1 MRSHANRA
9 RAAEPPRKVYLLGP
23 FYDGLLLIFSPL
35 LAMGIGLAIADTS
48 VANAPLA
55 LFDYGDSLSQIFI
68 GSFIF
73 AHLGLVLFRSHANP
87 VVFRA
92 HPLRFTLVPL
102 VLLAAVS
109 ASVWVAVS
117 VSVLA
122 TWWDV
127 YHSSLQTFGI
137 GRIYDQR
144 SGNDVHLGRR
154 LDYWLNL
161 LLYVGP
167 ILAGAA
173 LMDHVGDFDEFSEVG
188 SVFFTAIPA
197 AVESKRGWL
206 TWGVLALGI
215 PFLVFY
221 VGWYWQQARKGYR
234 VSFQKVALLVSTA
247 LCSIVTWGFN
257 PFGEAFFVMNFFH
270 ALQYFAIVWWSE
282 KRNLLSLFRLDGF
295 AWGAPAVF
303 AIFLGSA
310 FGFGL
315 WAEALRPSSSRLA
328 YGVVMVVS
336 IMHFWYDGFI
346 WSVRRNQV

>member
-1 MRSHANRA
+1 M
-9 RAAEPPRKVYLLGP
+9 GP
-23 FYDGLLLIFSPL
+23 FADGLLLIFSPL
-35 LAMGIGLAIADTS
+35 LAMGIGLAIADTD
-48 VANAPLA
+48 VADTPIA
-55 LFDYGDSLSQIFI
+55 LFDYGDSATQLFI

-73 AHLGLVLFRSHANP
+73 AHLGLVVFRSHANSM
-87 VVFRA
+87 VFRT

-102 VLLAAVS
+102 LLLLAMS
-109 ASVWVAVS
+109 TSVWVAVS

-144 SGNDVHLGRR
+144 SGNDVYLGRR

-161 LLYVGP
+161 LIYTGP

-188 SVFFTAIPA
+188 SVFFTSIPA
-197 AVESKRGWL
+197 TVESNRRWL
-206 TWGVLALGI
+206 TLGVLALGI

-234 VSFQKVALLVSTA
+234 VSFQKVALLASTA

-282 KRNLLSLFRLDGF
+282 KRNLLSLFRLGNF
-295 AWGAPAVF
+295 AWGAPAAFVL
-303 AIFLGSA
+303 FLGSA

-315 WAEALRPSSSRLA
+315 WAEALRPPSSHLA
-328 YGVVMVVS
+328 YNIVMVVA

-346 WSVRRNQV
+346 WSVRRKQV